1 MKRFFAAAGLPGL
14 LLLAGALSVP
24 AGGTEA
30 GAPPLKTTVSAGP
43 FVDRVRT
50 VAARLGDVHAA
61 LAEGYTALPCAS
73 GMESGSMG
81 IHYVNPAYLADDA
94 LDLSRPEAVMY
105 EPQPDGSLQLV
116 GAEYI
121 TFKGPA
127 NLGGHLFNFVTA
139 PNRYG
144 LDPYYELH
152 VWAWRPNPRGPFADM
167 NPDVSCIWAGPG
179 GYTDRPPAKSRM
191 GVP

>member
-1 MKRFFAAAGLPGL
+1 MA
-14 LLLAGALSVP
+14 
-24 AGGTEA
+24 
-30 GAPPLKTTVSAGP
+30 SAGP
-43 FVDRVRT
+43 FVDRVHT
-50 VAARLGDVHAA
+50 VAGRLGDVHVA

-73 GMESGSMG
+73 GMEGGSMG
-81 IHYVNPAYLADDA
+81 IHYVNQAYLADDT

-152 VWAWRPNPRGPFADM
+152 VWAWRTNPRGPFADM
-167 NPDVSCIWAGPG
+167 NPDVSCIWAAPG
-179 GYTDRPPAKSRM
+179 GESSRSAAKSRM